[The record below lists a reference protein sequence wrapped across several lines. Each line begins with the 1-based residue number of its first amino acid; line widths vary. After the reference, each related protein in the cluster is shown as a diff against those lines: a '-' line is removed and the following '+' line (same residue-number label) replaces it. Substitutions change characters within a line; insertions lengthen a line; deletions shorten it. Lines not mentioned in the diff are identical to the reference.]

1 MRKLTRTYLRF
12 ITGVPLLAFV
22 LNFGCKKNYNPR
34 IVSGTNNYL
43 VVESAINTGTDSTI
57 IRLSRTVPISSAAST
72 TPETGAVI
80 SIVSDAN
87 VTYPVVETSPGYYKG
102 AVINSASPAKYSL
115 TIFTKDGKSYKSDFV
130 QAKNSPAI
138 DSVYFKVQSNGIG
151 IYADTHD
158 PTGNSK
164 YYRWDFTETYVFNSA
179 FYSGYYH
186 SKIPFDTVY
195 ERPLSD
201 QIYRCW
207 RSDTSSSI
215 LVGSSAK
222 LTKDVI
228 ADNLVTSIAS
238 NSEKI
243 GHRYSI
249 EVNQYA
255 LTPLAYNYYQQL
267 KKNTEQLGSIF
278 DPQPSELPGNIHCIS
293 NPAEVVI
300 GYVTAGVPSK
310 TRIFIDTS
318 QLPGWLSDNPYSGCI
333 MDTVLYKK
341 RLPNG
346 LIVNEVVEYVY
357 SDVEI
362 PIAPIEAPGG
372 DKILGWSESSHT
384 CVDCTSRGTNKM
396 PSWWND
402 GIN

>member
-1 MRKLTRTYLRF
+1 MT
-12 ITGVPLLAFV
+12 LLAFV

-34 IVSGTNNYL
+34 IISGTNNYL
-43 VVESAINTGTDSTI
+43 VVESAINTGTDSTV
-57 IRLSRTVPISSAAST
+57 IRLSRTVPASSLAKG

-87 VTYPVVETSPGYYKG
+87 VTYSVVETSPGYYKG
-102 AVINSASPAKYSL
+102 AVINSISPAKYSL
-115 TIFTKDGKSYKSDFV
+115 KIFTKDGKSYQSDFV
-130 QAKNSPAI
+130 TSKNSPPI
-138 DSVYFKVQSNGIG
+138 DSVYFKVQGNGIG

-215 LVGSSAK
+215 LINSSAR
-222 LTKDVI
+222 LTKDII

-238 NSEKI
+238 KSEKI
-243 GHRYSI
+243 GQRYSI
-249 EVNQYA
+249 EVNQYV
-255 LTPLAYNYYQQL
+255 LTPEAYNYYQQL

-278 DPQPSELPGNIHCIS
+278 DPQPSELLGNIHCIS
-293 NPAEVVI
+293 NPSEVVI
-300 GYVTAGVPSK
+300 GYITAGTPSK
-310 TRIFIDTS
+310 MRIFIDTR
-318 QLPGWLSDNPYSGCI
+318 QLPGWLSDNPYSGCV
-333 MDTVLYKK
+333 MDTALYK
-341 RLPNG
+341 RVLSDG
-346 LIVNEVVEYVY
+346 LTVKEVAEYVY
-357 SDVEI
+357 TDAEI
-362 PIAPIEAPGG
+362 PVAPIEPPGSG
-372 DKILGWSESSHT
+372 KIIGWSESART
-384 CVDCTSRGTNKM
+384 CVDCTLRGTNKK
-396 PSWWND
+396 PLWWTDN
-402 GIN
+402 